1 MVKPRLIPGS
11 TIDGFLVGEILH
23 TGGMAVLWKVTHPD
37 ITVPLVMKIPLLFEG
52 EDPSAIV
59 SFEMEQMILPRL
71 SGRHVPRFI
80 AAGDFSVQPYIVME
94 YIEGQTLLK
103 RLPDLPLGY
112 DEVANIA
119 ARVATA
125 IDDVHRQNVIH
136 LDIKPSNILF
146 RPDGEVVL
154 IDFGLAH
161 HTQLPDLMDEEFR
174 LPYGTA
180 PYMAPEQ
187 ILGTRRD
194 PRSDIFALGVLIY
207 FLSTG
212 VRPFGDPQSLKGL
225 KKRLW
230 KPPVPP
236 RKLRQ
241 DYPLWLQEIVLH
253 CLEVDPAA
261 RYPTAAQVGFDLQN
275 PDQIQLTAR
284 AERTK
289 AASFWDAMK
298 GKFNQ
303 NTIDRL
309 QRNAMSDQS
318 AGAPIIMVAIDLSD
332 SPDPLSQALRI
343 NVERLLTTAPHAR
356 IACVN
361 VLKQSRLSID
371 RTLDESGHNKHIN
384 RLVGLKYWAEP
395 LHLPDHKMTYHVLEA
410 IDPADAL
417 LDYAQSN
424 HVDHIVM
431 GARAQSFQRKI
442 LGSVSA
448 AVASRAPCTVTIVRP
463 RATTA

>member
-1 MVKPRLIPGS
+1 
-11 TIDGFLVGEILH
+11 
-23 TGGMAVLWKVTHPD
+23 MAILWKVTRPD
-37 ITVPLVMKIPLLFEG
+37 ITMPLVMKVPLLFEG
-52 EDPSAIV
+52 DDPSAIV

-80 AAGDFSVQPYIVME
+80 AAGDFTVQPYIVME
-94 YIEGQTLLK
+94 YIQGQTLLK

-112 DEVANIA
+112 EEVASLA

-146 RPDGEVVL
+146 RPNGEVVL

-230 KPPVPP
+230 KAPVPP

-261 RYPTAAQVGFDLQN
+261 RYPTAAQVDSIYKI
-275 PDQIQLTAR
+275 PDQIELTRAR
-284 AERTK
+284 GTDRSRIVLGRDERKIQSEHHRSASTK
-289 AASFWDAMK
+289 RDV
-298 GKFNQ
+298 GPV
-303 NTIDRL
+303 
-309 QRNAMSDQS
+309 
-318 AGAPIIMVAIDLSD
+318 AGAPIIMVAIDLPD
-332 SPDPLSQALRI
+332 SPETLSQALRA

-356 IACVN
+356 VACVN
-361 VLKQSRLSID
+361 VLKQSRLAID
-371 RTLDESGHNKHIN
+371 RTLDESG
-384 RLVGLKYWAEP
+384 P
-395 LHLPDHKMTYHVLEA
+395 
-410 IDPADAL
+410 
-417 LDYAQSN
+417 
-424 HVDHIVM
+424 
-431 GARAQSFQRKI
+431 
-442 LGSVSA
+442 
-448 AVASRAPCTVTIVRP
+448 
-463 RATTA
+463 